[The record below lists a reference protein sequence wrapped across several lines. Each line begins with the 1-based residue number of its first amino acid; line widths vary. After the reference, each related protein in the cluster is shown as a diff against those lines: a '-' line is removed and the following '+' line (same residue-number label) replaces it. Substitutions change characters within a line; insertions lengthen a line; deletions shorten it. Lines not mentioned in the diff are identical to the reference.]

1 MDYEG
6 SPRSPP
12 VGQKIFYY
20 CCAIEKVFDVFRF
33 VVGLKGGA
41 LSNSPG
47 VLCPSVVW
55 QFVTCVVWD
64 GVMFERDSIKRGIG

>member
-1 MDYEG
+1 MDSEG

-33 VVGLKGGA
+33 VVGLKGA
-41 LSNSPG
+41 LSNSPA
-47 VLCPSVVW
+47 VKACCRPSVV
-55 QFVTCVVWD
+55 
-64 GVMFERDSIKRGIG
+64 